1 MKVEF
6 PVFANVVRLP
16 SLSTKQLSHTMR
28 SLRPKA
34 LVMALVVLGLDQ
46 LSKYWLLIWLADKGG
61 WIKLTGFFN
70 LVTVWNRG
78 ISFGFFQSGEIGRW
92 LLVSFSS
99 LVCLGLVIWL
109 WRQTRPWPVLALAM
123 VIGGALGNII
133 DRILRGAVADF
144 FDFHV
149 MGYHWPAFNFAD
161 SAITIG
167 VGMLLYDSFRPIGA
181 ASNEGIGQDQSE
193 DV

>member
-1 MKVEF
+1 
-6 PVFANVVRLP
+6 VFANVVQP
-16 SLSTKQLSHTMR
+16 LSQPTKQPNYQMG
-28 SLRPKA
+28 SLRQKGLA
-34 LVMALVVLGLDQ
+34 MALVVLGLDQ
-46 LSKYWLLIWLADKGG
+46 LSKYWLLIWLADQGG
-61 WIKLTGFFN
+61 WIKLTSFFN

-78 ISFGFFQSGEIGRW
+78 ISFGMFQSGEIGRW

-99 LVCLGLVIWL
+99 LVCLGLGIWL
-109 WRQTRPWPVLALAM
+109 WRQTRTWPVFALAM

-167 VGMLLYDSFRPIGA
+167 VAMLLYDSFRPIGVVLNDGA
-181 ASNEGIGQDQSE
+181 GQDRPE

>member
-1 MKVEF
+1 ME
-6 PVFANVVRLP
+6 
-16 SLSTKQLSHTMR
+16 
-28 SLRPKA
+28 SLRQKGLA
-34 LVMALVVLGLDQ
+34 MALVVLGLDQ
-46 LSKYWLLIWLADKGG
+46 LSKYWLLIWLVDQGG
-61 WIKLTGFFN
+61 WIKLTSFFN

-78 ISFGFFQSGEIGRW
+78 ISFGIFQSGEIGRW
-92 LLVSFSS
+92 LLASFSS
-99 LVCLGLVIWL
+99 LVCLGLGIWL
-109 WRQTRPWPVLALAM
+109 WRQTRPWPVFALAF

-167 VGMLLYDSFRPIGA
+167 VAMLLYDSFRPIGVV
-181 ASNEGIGQDQSE
+181 SNDGAGQD
-193 DV
+193 

>member
-1 MKVEF
+1 MKAEL
-6 PVFANVVRLP
+6 PVFANVVRPP
-16 SLSTKQLSHTMR
+16 SQSTKQLSHKMEP
-28 SLRPKA
+28 LRQKGLA
-34 LVMALVVLGLDQ
+34 MALVVLGLDQ
-46 LSKYWLLIWLADKGG
+46 LSKYWLLIWLADQGG
-61 WIKLTGFFN
+61 WIKLTSFFN

-78 ISFGFFQSGEIGRW
+78 ISFGMFQSGEIGRW

-99 LVCLGLVIWL
+99 LVCLGLGIWL
-109 WRQTRPWPVLALAM
+109 WRQNRTWPVFALAM

-167 VGMLLYDSFRPIGA
+167 VAMLLYDSFRPIGVV
-181 ASNEGIGQDQSE
+181 SNDGAGQDRPE